1 MAQTASNN
9 NFKSKPNI
17 KIKIIGIGGGG
28 GNILTRMY
36 KRKVDGVEFI
46 ALNTD
51 AQALHFTKADKKINI
66 GVNLTRGLG
75 AGMDPEIGKKAAEE
89 SLPEIEEA
97 LNGADLIF
105 ITCGLGGGTGSGAA
119 PVVAEAARKTNAL
132 IIGVVTK
139 PFFFEGTKR
148 MDIANEAWKKIYNNV
163 DALITI
169 YNDRIFNIIE
179 KDTPILEA
187 FKQIDEILR
196 QGVQGISDLIN
207 FPGLINLDFA
217 NLQTILV
224 NAGDSII
231 GIGKASGKDR
241 TIKAAKAAISS
252 PLLNLSID
260 GASRILFNISGHND
274 LTLSEITEAARI
286 ITDTADPAA
295 KIIFGASYDNELKSG
310 EVKVIVIAGGFGQT
324 KQPQEELFSNSS
336 IPEIFSH
343 QYNTAK
349 QESDVFS
356 LPSSYNFKD
365 EVKNNVKKFED
376 KEKNNLDNLDGEKIV
391 SVDLTNEEK
400 WDEKELEIP
409 AFLRKRKK

>member
-1 MAQTASNN
+1 MAQTAPNT
-9 NFKSKPNI
+9 FKSKPNI

-51 AQALHFTKADKKINI
+51 MQALHFTKADKKIDI
-66 GVNLTRGLG
+66 GSALTRGLG
-75 AGMDPEIGKKAAEE
+75 AGMDPDIGKKAAEE
-89 SLPEIEEA
+89 SISQIEEA
-97 LNGADLIF
+97 MNGADLIF

-119 PVVAEAARKTNAL
+119 PVVAELARKTDAL

-148 MDIANEAWKKIYNNV
+148 MDIANEAWKKLYANV

-169 YNDRIFNIIE
+169 HNDRIFNIID

-196 QGVQGISDLIN
+196 QGVQGIADLIN

-217 NLQTILV
+217 NLQTILS

-241 TIKAAKAAISS
+241 AIKAAKAAISS
-252 PLLNLSID
+252 PLLNLAID
-260 GASRILFNISGHND
+260 GATRILFNISGHND
-274 LTLSEITEAARI
+274 LTLSEITDAARL
-286 ITDTADPAA
+286 ITETADSEA
-295 KIIFGASYDNELKSG
+295 KIIFGASYDEELKSG
-310 EVKVIVIAGGFGQT
+310 EVKIIVIAGGFG
-324 KQPQEELFSNSS
+324 KPKPPQEDLFNSNPLTNLISRHDEEEEKEKN
-336 IPEIFSH
+336 I
-343 QYNTAK
+343 
-349 QESDVFS
+349 FS
-356 LPSSYNFKD
+356 LPTSHDFKEEPKKNIKEYSQTE
-365 EVKNNVKKFED
+365 EVED
-376 KEKNNLDNLDGEKIV
+376 KKEKIV
-391 SVDLTNEEK
+391 TVDLTTDNK

-409 AFLRKRKK
+409 AFLRKKKR

>member
-148 MDIANEAWKKIYNNV
+148 MDIANEA
-163 DALITI
+163 
-169 YNDRIFNIIE
+169 
-179 KDTPILEA
+179 
-187 FKQIDEILR
+187 
-196 QGVQGISDLIN
+196 
-207 FPGLINLDFA
+207 
-217 NLQTILV
+217 
-224 NAGDSII
+224 
-231 GIGKASGKDR
+231 
-241 TIKAAKAAISS
+241 
-252 PLLNLSID
+252 
-260 GASRILFNISGHND
+260 
-274 LTLSEITEAARI
+274 
-286 ITDTADPAA
+286 
-295 KIIFGASYDNELKSG
+295 
-310 EVKVIVIAGGFGQT
+310 
-324 KQPQEELFSNSS
+324 
-336 IPEIFSH
+336 
-343 QYNTAK
+343 
-349 QESDVFS
+349 
-356 LPSSYNFKD
+356 
-365 EVKNNVKKFED
+365 
-376 KEKNNLDNLDGEKIV
+376 
-391 SVDLTNEEK
+391 
-400 WDEKELEIP
+400 
-409 AFLRKRKK
+409 

>member
-89 SLPEIEEA
+89 SLQEIEEA
-97 LNGADLIF
+97 LSGADLIF

-148 MDIANEAWKKIYNNV
+148 MDIANEA
-163 DALITI
+163 
-169 YNDRIFNIIE
+169 
-179 KDTPILEA
+179 
-187 FKQIDEILR
+187 
-196 QGVQGISDLIN
+196 
-207 FPGLINLDFA
+207 
-217 NLQTILV
+217 
-224 NAGDSII
+224 
-231 GIGKASGKDR
+231 
-241 TIKAAKAAISS
+241 
-252 PLLNLSID
+252 
-260 GASRILFNISGHND
+260 
-274 LTLSEITEAARI
+274 
-286 ITDTADPAA
+286 
-295 KIIFGASYDNELKSG
+295 
-310 EVKVIVIAGGFGQT
+310 
-324 KQPQEELFSNSS
+324 
-336 IPEIFSH
+336 
-343 QYNTAK
+343 
-349 QESDVFS
+349 
-356 LPSSYNFKD
+356 
-365 EVKNNVKKFED
+365 
-376 KEKNNLDNLDGEKIV
+376 
-391 SVDLTNEEK
+391 
-400 WDEKELEIP
+400 
-409 AFLRKRKK
+409 

>member
-36 KRKVDGVEFI
+36 KRKVEGVEFI

-148 MDIANEAWKKIYNNV
+148 MDIANEA
-163 DALITI
+163 
-169 YNDRIFNIIE
+169 
-179 KDTPILEA
+179 
-187 FKQIDEILR
+187 
-196 QGVQGISDLIN
+196 
-207 FPGLINLDFA
+207 
-217 NLQTILV
+217 
-224 NAGDSII
+224 
-231 GIGKASGKDR
+231 
-241 TIKAAKAAISS
+241 
-252 PLLNLSID
+252 
-260 GASRILFNISGHND
+260 
-274 LTLSEITEAARI
+274 
-286 ITDTADPAA
+286 
-295 KIIFGASYDNELKSG
+295 
-310 EVKVIVIAGGFGQT
+310 
-324 KQPQEELFSNSS
+324 
-336 IPEIFSH
+336 
-343 QYNTAK
+343 
-349 QESDVFS
+349 
-356 LPSSYNFKD
+356 
-365 EVKNNVKKFED
+365 
-376 KEKNNLDNLDGEKIV
+376 
-391 SVDLTNEEK
+391 
-400 WDEKELEIP
+400 
-409 AFLRKRKK
+409 